1 MSSSLCI
8 AVAQANEEPWLS
20 IWKNGQEKTWLNNDQ
35 DKVKV
40 INFQSKKAPFIVG
53 KYNYFHEKNR
63 YREKIG
69 YFQGMFDKLVT
80 KFISRKTPDWIF
92 NENTSLLSVNSWST
106 YQLIG
111 RRYAA
116 LYEWFLQ
123 DTDYDFLFTTT
134 SSCYIN
140 KVKLLNFI
148 QGLNPH
154 EPVNSGYLMPEN
166 DSRQFIS
173 GAGRLYSR
181 KTVELIQSNWDKY
194 EHNNLEDV
202 AHSTFLRKLGVFPK
216 SLPRIELQRPEDV
229 FELTNRDLISNF
241 FYRCKSSDLPR
252 KDVEIM
258 KNLHLQLQKFGQIE

>member
-1 MSSSLCI
+1 MSNSLCI
-8 AVAQANEEPWLS
+8 AVAQSNEEPWLS
-20 IWKNGQEKTWLNNDQ
+20 IWKNGQEKTWLNNEDHQ
-35 DKVKV
+35 VKV
-40 INFQSKKAPFIVG
+40 INFQSKSAPFIVH

-63 YREKIG
+63 YRKKIG
-69 YFQGMFDKLVT
+69 YLQGLFDKIVT
-80 KFISRKTPDWIF
+80 RFISRNTPDWIF
-92 NENTSLLSVNSWST
+92 NEKTNLLSVNSWST

-116 LYEWFLQ
+116 LYEWFLR

-134 SSCYIN
+134 TSCYIN
-140 KVKLLNFI
+140 KGNLLSFV
-148 QGLNPH
+148 QELSPH

-166 DSRQFIS
+166 ESVQFVS

-181 KTVELIQSNWDKY
+181 KTVELIRSNWKKY

-202 AHSTFLRKLGVFPK
+202 AHSDFLRKLGVFPK

-229 FELTNRDLISNF
+229 FELTKLDLSTNF
-241 FYRCKSSDLPR
+241 FYRCKSSDFPR

-258 KNLHLQLQKFGQIE
+258 QNLHLQFQKIGQIE